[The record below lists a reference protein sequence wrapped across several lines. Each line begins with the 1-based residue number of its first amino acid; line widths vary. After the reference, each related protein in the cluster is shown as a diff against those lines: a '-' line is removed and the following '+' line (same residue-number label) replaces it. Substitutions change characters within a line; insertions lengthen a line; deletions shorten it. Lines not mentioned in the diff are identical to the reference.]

1 MKLPNRRL
9 RQGFTL
15 LEVMGLMASLIAAML
30 LGGTILIGAL
40 RTQQFV
46 SGAQRRLVQR
56 NELVD
61 QFRCDVAG
69 AVGMADS
76 FAFGEEKQTA
86 ASPTFLILK
95 RPDQHEVVYL
105 WRGGELWRWE
115 PLGGKLQRRRL
126 PVGSDCTGIEFVHGT
141 GDRAL
146 VTMRL
151 KVKGPK
157 DKPDLPIDLT
167 AVLGGDLR

>member
-1 MKLPNRRL
+1 MKLPNRTG

-15 LEVMGLMASLIAAML
+15 LEVMGLMASLVTAML

-40 RTQQFV
+40 QTQQLA
-46 SGAQRRLVQR
+46 SGAKRRLVQR

-61 QFRCDVAG
+61 QFRSDVAR
-69 AVGMADS
+69 AVATTDS
-76 FAFGEEKQTA
+76 FTFGEEKQTA
-86 ASPTFLILK
+86 SPTCLILT
-95 RPDQHEVVYL
+95 RPDKRQVVYL
-105 WRGGELWRWE
+105 WSAKQLGRWE
-115 PLGGKLQRRRL
+115 PVGDKLQGRQL
-126 PVGSDCTGIEFVHGT
+126 PVGSDCTGVEFVVGT

-157 DKPDLPIDLT
+157 DKPDQPIEFT